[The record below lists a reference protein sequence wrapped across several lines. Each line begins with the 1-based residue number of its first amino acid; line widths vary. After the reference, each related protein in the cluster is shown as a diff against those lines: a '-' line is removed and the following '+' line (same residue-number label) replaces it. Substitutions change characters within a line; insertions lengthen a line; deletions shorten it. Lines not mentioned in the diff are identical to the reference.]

1 MFLTNQV
8 NACMEWTSQNTHIP
22 DVCSL
27 FHGSKIIRRIDEN
40 SYADELCISVNDH
53 NERTYEFT
61 VPVATIVDHPTLLAT
76 FVGKGLALSYYM
88 VQSLSEYLMNDYREC
103 KKARRVEYRHKRLGW
118 HTYQGQDYFLYD
130 QTQIGNTLSKC
141 TRTNF
146 RFTGGD
152 EATYRQF
159 LTDTVYPV
167 PTLALAMAIGYSA
180 PVVTRLKDYADTGT
194 IIVNLCGASS
204 TGKTTVEQ
212 LLVSPF
218 ACPMESNKD
227 GLIRTFHA
235 TSNALFAGISG
246 IYGLPIVLDDVTTNP
261 NLDLPNLIYTLAS
274 GEQKGRC
281 NGEGELRQDGD
292 GWHGV
297 VVISSE
303 TPIQDCSSQNQGL
316 TVRVLQTQG
325 ITWTPDAKTAE
336 LIKRTVK
343 KNYGFTGREFAEYVG
358 KLPYDK
364 LCQAFDVAQD
374 KVHELMTNRDG
385 LSDRLEAKYAA
396 IYLTILLMNQCFRL
410 NLKGCELISI
420 LLKPEQDGVQD
431 RDISAKALD
440 CVRDFIIQKRS
451 HFHELIDQNTPN
463 AQDRQAIG
471 DKYGIIRQKGV
482 ACDVFITPNIVD
494 ELLRTRGIFEIAT
507 VKKRWRDNGII
518 LADSGR
524 LNCKYLGSRYVHFV
538 FTGGLVETT
547 SPIPQKSVSPMTN
560 SIPQISIPA
569 DNSSIEEIFGA

>member
-1 MFLTNQV
+1 MFHLNSS

-88 VQSLSEYLMNDYREC
+88 VQSLSEYLMNDYRKC

-118 HTYQGQDYFLYD
+118 HNYQGQDYFLYD

-159 LTDTVYPV
+159 LADTVYPV

-343 KNYGFTGREFAEYVG
+343 KNYGFTGREFADFVG
-358 KLPYDK
+358 NLPYDK
-364 LCQAFDVAQD
+364 LCKAFDRAQD
-374 KVHELMTNRDG
+374 RVHELMTNRDG

-396 IYLTILLMNQCFRL
+396 IYLTIALMNKCFGLTL
-410 NLKGCELISI
+410 NGDELMSI

-431 RDISAKALD
+431 RDISLKALD
-440 CVRDFIIQKRS
+440 IVRNFIVQKRS
-451 HFHELIDQNTPN
+451 HFHELHDKSVPD
-463 AQDRQAIG
+463 AQDRQSLG
-471 DKYGIIRQKGV
+471 DSYGVIRHHGLS
-482 ACDVFITPNIVD
+482 CEVFLDPAVLKR
-494 ELLRTRGIFEIAT
+494 LLQDNGIHEVAT
-507 VKKRWRDNGII
+507 VKTRWRDKGII
-518 LADSGR
+518 LCEKDR
-524 LNCKYLGSRYVHFV
+524 LDTKYLGSRYVRFV
-538 FTGGLVETT
+538 FQGGFVETT
-547 SPIPQKSVSPMTN
+547 S
-560 SIPQISIPA
+560 
-569 DNSSIEEIFGA
+569 EEIFGV

>member
-1 MFLTNQV
+1 MFLTNS
-8 NACMEWTSQNTHIP
+8 NKACMDWASKNQDLS
-22 DVCSL
+22 DVCAL

-40 SYADELCISVNDH
+40 NHADELCISVNDH
-53 NERTYEFT
+53 NEYAYEFT

-76 FVGKGLALSYYM
+76 FVGKGITVSHYM

-103 KKARRVEYRHKRLGW
+103 KKANQIEYRHKRLGW
-118 HTYQGQDYFLYD
+118 HTYRDNDYFLYD
-130 QTQIGNTLSKC
+130 QTQIGNSVSKC

-343 KNYGFTGREFAEYVG
+343 KNYGFTGREFADFVG
-358 KLPYDK
+358 GIPYDK

-410 NLKGCELISI
+410 NLDGYELMSI
-420 LLKPEQDGVQD
+420 LLKPEQDGVRD
-431 RDISAKALD
+431 RDISLKALD
-440 CVRDFIIQKRS
+440 IVRNVILQKRS
-451 HFHELIDQNTPN
+451 HFHELHDKSVPD
-463 AQDRQAIG
+463 AQDRQSLG
-471 DKYGIIRQKGV
+471 DSYGVIRHHGLS
-482 ACDVFITPNIVD
+482 CEVFLDPAVLKRLLKENGIH
-494 ELLRTRGIFEIAT
+494 ELAT
-507 VKKRWRDNGII
+507 VKARWKANGVT
-518 LADSGR
+518 ACEKDR
-524 LNCKYLGSRYVHFV
+524 LDRKYLGSRYVCFV
-538 FTGGLVETT
+538 FTGGFVETT
-547 SPIPQKSVSPMTN
+547 SEGK
-560 SIPQISIPA
+560 
-569 DNSSIEEIFGA
+569 FGV